1 MVARRSFQGYPP
13 ADVSRRTSAVAL
25 IALLAALALL
35 AAGCGGGGTSSAA
48 SAVTRAAGPPK
59 CPVGWRAGW
68 QRLANRIDAAVYCP
82 SWVPDPLTGRIG
94 GQGSAQYVEP
104 DGSYLVAFYWLETT
118 PTGGEEVHVNLRGYP
133 GQLKIPTC
141 EDTLTVGGK
150 TTHPKMP
157 CFDDARSTKRFGT
170 TKATLYTSNQGA
182 DQWHLLYAWRHSG
195 SLYTVSEHVAPP
207 FSYPQVVSNLN
218 RMMRG
223 LVLLKPVREESGR
236 LK

>member
-1 MVARRSFQGYPP
+1 MVARRFLRGYPP
-13 ADVSRRTSAVAL
+13 AHVSRRTSAVAL
-25 IALLAALALL
+25 AALLSALALL
-35 AAGCGGGGTSSAA
+35 AAGCGGGGGTSNAA
-48 SAVTRAAGPPK
+48 SAAPKPAAPS
-59 CPVGWRAGW
+59 CPAAWRVGW
-68 QRLANRIDAAVYCP
+68 QRLANKIDAPVYCP
-82 SWVPDPLTGRIG
+82 SWVPDPLTGELG

-104 DGSYLVAFYWLETT
+104 DRSYLVAFIWLDTT

-133 GQLKIPTC
+133 GRLRIPTC
-141 EDTLTVGGK
+141 EDTLTVNGK

-157 CFDDARSTKRFGT
+157 CFDDARAVKRFGT

-195 SLYTVSEHVAPP
+195 SLYTLSEHVAPP

-223 LVLLKPVREESGR
+223 LVLLKPLAEESGR